1 MDSLPKEIIII
12 IFKNIDYESVINF
25 AFANKKLYTIFKSL
39 QEKEKKICLTK
50 IKTINKFIQQGFRYV
65 SILNCNFKI
74 INIVK
79 TNPTILNIFFR
90 NGDLLAIDIDKNLIN
105 YTKINTDK
113 NNIYFK
119 NIKSYLVIE
128 SPFNIQ
134 CKILHGINHNL
145 HKIMR
150 D

>member
-12 IFKNIDYESVINF
+12 IFKNINYESVINF
-25 AFANKKLYTIFKSL
+25 AIANKKLYTIYKSL
-39 QEKEKKICLTK
+39 QKKEKKIWLTK
-50 IKTINKFIQQGFRYV
+50 IKTINKFIQQGFRY
-65 SILNCNFKI
+65 INIFQYKLKI

-90 NGDLLAIDIDKNLIN
+90 NGDLLAIDIHKNLIN

-113 NNIYFK
+113 NNLYFK

-134 CKILHGINHNL
+134 CKILYGINQNL
-145 HKIMR
+145 HKIML